1 MQKISL
7 LNHFILHPKFKER
20 VEAIKKDVY
29 LPPIPSQTNIS
40 KDDYFPQGKGK
51 LSLEEEFE
59 EKDLDA
65 IRGKELL
72 NKFKILGYDESIDK
86 FQALEGSGYLTCH
99 SLIMIDDED
108 YLASTCLSFNFYT
121 RSKLLLEKNS
131 TIRDARKAGEIES
144 DSSDEND
151 KIEAVFKAD
160 YAIDRNKFILR
171 NNPGN
176 SILFIDGPL
185 IGKQMSAF
193 TINMNEELLKNS
205 IIPIFIVKNSS
216 SNLVTDNI
224 LKLVGKFNSDLH
236 WAYKFLK
243 PGQRTC
249 FFRYID
255 QHNTNN
261 SKIFCYIKPFQGS
274 PQRIEIH
281 PSTYYGRQDLIAQ
294 LMHVAYYLFLIQDLE
309 NPQIRPIAIAEKFAR
324 ETKKIYN
331 INTILAESELQPT
344 MNQVRGFG

>member
-121 RSKLLLEKNS
+121 RSKVPLEENS

-193 TINMNEELLKNS
+193 TINMNE
-205 IIPIFIVKNSS
+205 
-216 SNLVTDNI
+216 
-224 LKLVGKFNSDLH
+224 
-236 WAYKFLK
+236 
-243 PGQRTC
+243 
-249 FFRYID
+249 
-255 QHNTNN
+255 
-261 SKIFCYIKPFQGS
+261 
-274 PQRIEIH
+274 
-281 PSTYYGRQDLIAQ
+281 
-294 LMHVAYYLFLIQDLE
+294 
-309 NPQIRPIAIAEKFAR
+309 
-324 ETKKIYN
+324 
-331 INTILAESELQPT
+331 
-344 MNQVRGFG
+344 